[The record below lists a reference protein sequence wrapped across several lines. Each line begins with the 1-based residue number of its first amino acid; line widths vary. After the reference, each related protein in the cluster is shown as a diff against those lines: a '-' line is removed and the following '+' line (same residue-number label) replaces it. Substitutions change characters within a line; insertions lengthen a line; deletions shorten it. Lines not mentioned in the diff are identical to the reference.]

1 MRFEKIGNIKAAWYE
16 GAPLTSEREAIE
28 VIGET
33 YGQDVDL
40 VVLPAELLPDDFFW
54 LSTGIA
60 GAVLQKF
67 QNYGFRVA
75 IVGDFVRFTT
85 ESPSLR
91 DFVHESNMRGQ
102 TLFLADRA
110 ELEARL

>member
-1 MRFEKIGNIKAAWYE
+1 MQIETIGNLKTGWYD
-16 GAPLTSEREAIE
+16 GAPVISEREAID
-28 VIGET
+28 VIGDT
-33 YGQDVDL
+33 YGQDIDL
-40 VVLPAELLPDDFFW
+40 VVFPAELLPDDFFW
-54 LSTGIA
+54 LSTGLA

-75 IVGDFVRFTT
+75 IVGDIARFTT

-91 DFVHESNMRGQ
+91 DFVYESNSRGQ
-102 TLFLADRA
+102 TLFVPDRA

>member
-1 MRFEKIGNIKAAWYE
+1 MRFETIGNVKTAWYD
-16 GAPLTSEREAIE
+16 GPPLISERN
-28 VIGET
+28 VIDIIGDT
-33 YGQDVDL
+33 YGQEVDL

-54 LSTGIA
+54 LSTGFA

-67 QNYGFRVA
+67 ENYGLRVA

-91 DFVHESNMRGQ
+91 DFVYESNLRGRM
-102 TLFLADRA
+102 LFLADRA